1 MSIRCLS
8 SSCLFVWR
16 TVAAHPQVSP
26 IGKLADCANCAD
38 YFGRL
43 CRALCR
49 LASRIVPRSFSPIS
63 LIVRILAVSP
73 FGRVQCPSQQVWSI
87 VIETGVLGYDHRV
100 AVNHHVWRF
109 TVYTLYKSLNWK
121 QSAIFFTFDSF
132 CKVYNVKCQI
142 SAMQRFRFYTSQ
154 QQSGKVGTN
163 EINDDHGYHQVW
175 WMGGFPHLWK
185 HIFSVK
191 SDTVQKYKEA
201 ITKLLFYK
209 QCTQITLCKKTNRQT
224 NTCKTIYFLWEMQ
237 SSCMTLCKTT
247 YRQTNTFKMIHF
259 LWKVQC
265 AHLKL
270 CSSVQCNAV

>member
-8 SSCLFVWR
+8 SLCLFAWQRDDMTYHISFLWHLLVKPNVHPLFIFFMFVCVTDSR
-16 TVAAHPQVSP
+16 RPSTGVAKV
-26 IGKLADCANCAD
+26 GKLADCANCAD

-43 CRALCR
+43 CPALCR
-49 LASRIVPRSFSPIS
+49 LASRIVPRSFSPI
-63 LIVRILAVSP
+63 LGIVRILAVSP
-73 FGRVQCPSQQVWSI
+73 FGRGQCPSQQVWSI

-142 SAMQRFRFYTSQ
+142 SAMRRFRFHTSQ

-185 HIFSVK
+185 HIFSLK

-201 ITKLLFYK
+201 
-209 QCTQITLCKKTNRQT
+209 
-224 NTCKTIYFLWEMQ
+224 
-237 SSCMTLCKTT
+237 S
-247 YRQTNTFKMIHF
+247 
-259 LWKVQC
+259 
-265 AHLKL
+265 
-270 CSSVQCNAV
+270 